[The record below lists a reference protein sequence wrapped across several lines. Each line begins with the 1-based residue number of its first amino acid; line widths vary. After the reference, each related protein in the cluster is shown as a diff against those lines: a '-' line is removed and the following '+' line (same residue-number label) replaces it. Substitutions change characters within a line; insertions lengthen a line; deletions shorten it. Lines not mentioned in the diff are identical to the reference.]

1 MKAGAGIG
9 AIILLIGMVLLI
21 GNKTGWW
28 PTSIIHNHQLPQPIR
43 RPHQFL
49 IPVNPPDGHKDQ
61 HNGN

>member
-28 PTSIIHNHQLPQPIR
+28 PTSIIHNHSLP
-43 RPHQFL
+43 
-49 IPVNPPDGHKDQ
+49 
-61 HNGN
+61 